1 MTEIPSISSYN
12 NEIDLNIIKNSKLF
26 HKFMQNKSGII
37 TNNNNN
43 NTNNNNANNT
53 NDNNNNNENNNN
65 NNDNN
70 NNNKHKFV
78 RI

>member
-26 HKFMQNKSGII
+26 QKFMQNKSGVII
-37 TNNNNN
+37 NNNNN
-43 NTNNNNANNT
+43 NTNNNN
-53 NDNNNNNENNNN
+53 

-70 NNNKHKFV
+70 TNNNKNKFV